1 MPFVK
6 FAETARSYRPKVSI
20 RANGTLGFSS
30 GAVAK
35 FQLKDYKYAVLHY
48 DEERR
53 MVGVKPVKTDEEG
66 AHAINRGKTG
76 AWIAARRFLDYFSI
90 ATNATK
96 KFEANWDEKEKMI
109 VFQVS

>member
-1 MPFVK
+1 MAFVK

-20 RANGTLGFSS
+20 RANGTLGFNS

-35 FQLKDYKYAVLHY
+35 FHLKDYKYALLY
-48 DEERR
+48 FDQERR
-53 MVGVKPVKTDEEG
+53 TVGVKPVKTEEEG

-90 ATNATK
+90 GSNATK
-96 KFEANWDEKEKMI
+96 KFEANWDEKENMI